1 MGKLVVTE
9 FLTLDGVFEDPGGSE
24 ETAFGGWQRP
34 LMGNDEVE
42 YKLEELQHAG
52 ALLLGRRTYDGF
64 ADAWPTMQD
73 AGEFGELMNSIQK
86 YVVTISITEFKWQN
100 SKQLGTDLIG
110 NVKQLK
116 KDYEK
121 NILVEGSGE
130 VVRALLEAELVDEL
144 RLMVY
149 PVVLGQGRRLFD
161 EASEAKLKLVGNRTF
176 ERGTVLLT
184 YSQIAQGTAE
194 A

>member
-9 FLTLDGVFEDPGGSE
+9 FVTLDGVFEDPGGSE
-24 ETAFGGWQRP
+24 NTAKGGWQIP
-34 LMGNDEVE
+34 LMGEDEGE

-64 ADAWPTMQD
+64 ADAWPNMQD
-73 AGEFGELMNSIQK
+73 TGEFGELMNSIQK
-86 YVVTISITEFKWQN
+86 YVVTISISEFKWQN
-100 SKQLGTDLIG
+100 SKQLGTDLVG

-116 KDYEK
+116 KDNEK

-130 VVRALLEAELVDEL
+130 LIRALLEAELVDEI

-149 PVVLGQGRRLFD
+149 PLVLGEGKRLFED
-161 EASEAKLKLVGNRTF
+161 SPETKFKLVGNRTF
-176 ERGTVLLT
+176 QRGTLLLT
-184 YSQIAQGTAE
+184 YSQIVQGKEGA
-194 A
+194 